1 MKKLLFI
8 LLGGC
13 AIGLSFGVPT
23 LMRSG
28 GFSVDT
34 VIGIAIPG
42 LVTALVCVAYLAAR
56 NELNRTRGAVSE
68 LNAQLIR
75 KEIEL
80 DHLAG
85 VDELTGLYTRRQF
98 DDQARLEA
106 ERSRRYHRPLALL
119 LFEIDNLQGL
129 GERVGRLGRGY
140 LMSQVSEIL
149 RTRLRVNDIAGRYS
163 PDVLALMLPDAGEAQ
178 ALSVADKIRG
188 QVQVNSFMG
197 EPYEKPVR
205 LTLSIGIAVLPRDD
219 IETYADLERSAERA
233 LSTAKAAGYD
243 SLYVD
248 GSNQPVR
255 TASISPDLPLA
266 S

>member
-1 MKKLLFI
+1 MKRVAFI

-23 LMRSG
+23 LTHGG
-28 GFSVDT
+28 GFGVDS

-42 LVTALVCVAYLAAR
+42 LVTALVCVAFLAAR
-56 NELNRTRGAVSE
+56 GELNRARGAVSE

-80 DHLAG
+80 DHLAA

-98 DDQARLEA
+98 DDQVRLEA

-149 RTRLRVNDIAGRYS
+149 RTRLRVNDVAGRYS

-178 ALSVADKIRG
+178 ALSVAEKIRD

-197 EPYEKPVR
+197 EPYDKPVR
-205 LTLSIGIAVLPRDD
+205 LTLSIGIATMPHEGL
-219 IETYADLERSAERA
+219 ETYADLERSGEQA

-243 SLYVD
+243 SLYVF
-248 GSNQPVR
+248 GSKQPPR
-255 TASISPDLPLA
+255 KASVFPDLPLA